1 MPGGRSG
8 PADEA
13 GPDEA
18 GPEAEEG
25 GVTATTGGA
34 GVASATGGGVDHHRL
49 EVLHRIGPPGA
60 SVLVRTAKVFLSTT
74 PPELA
79 ALTQAVDR
87 GDGAAVHQI
96 AHRLR
101 GAAANL
107 GATSLSARCADL
119 ERLGEAD
126 RLAMLTPC

>member
-1 MPGGRSG
+1 M
-8 PADEA
+8 
-13 GPDEA
+13 
-18 GPEAEEG
+18 
-25 GVTATTGGA
+25 
-34 GVASATGGGVDHHRL
+34 
-49 EVLHRIGPPGA
+49 
-60 SVLVRTAKVFLSTT
+60 FLSTT
-74 PPELA
+74 PAELA

-87 GDGAAVHQI
+87 GDGAAVHQV

-126 RLAMLTPC
+126 RLGDAHTLLNVLRGEFDRAATALRCATQPVSG